1 VSAQPQKE
9 PTKPGPGTSPA
20 PVRISARASRA
31 TVRRLSDQDEFRSV
45 CGMRRDLVGPSEDEP
60 LLFHYMRIHDSR
72 KHYHRKTIE
81 YYYVVSGSGEMEL
94 NEEVVPIGAGD
105 MIVVPTGV
113 WHTSRPTTDE
123 ELHILICALP
133 QGLDP
138 GEVDSHYE

>member
-1 VSAQPQKE
+1 M
-9 PTKPGPGTSPA
+9 TKGAAPNVSPA
-20 PVRISARASRA
+20 DVHVETTSSRA
-31 TVRRLSDQDEFRSV
+31 TVRRLADQDEFRSV

-60 LLFHYMRIHDSR
+60 VLFHYMRIHDST

-81 YYYVVSGSGEMEL
+81 YYYVVEGTGEMEL
-94 NEEVVPIGAGD
+94 DDETVPIRKGD

-113 WHTSRPTTDE
+113 WHTSRPTTDS

-133 QGLDP
+133 QGLEP

>member
-1 VSAQPQKE
+1 MSTNA
-9 PTKPGPGTSPA
+9 PTGGPGVSPA
-20 PVRISARASRA
+20 PVHISERASRA
-31 TVRRLSDQDEFRSV
+31 TVRRLTDQDEFRSV
-45 CGMRRDLVGPSEDEP
+45 CGMRRDLVGPAEDEP

-81 YYYVVSGSGEMEL
+81 YYYVTEGIGEMEL
-94 NEEVVPIGAGD
+94 DGEIVAISKGD

-113 WHTSRPTTDE
+113 WHTSRPTTDD

-133 QGLDP
+133 QGVEP

>member
-1 VSAQPQKE
+1 MTANISSHVS
-9 PTKPGPGTSPA
+9 
-20 PVRISARASRA
+20 RAS
-31 TVRRLSDQDEFRSV
+31 VRRLADQEEFRSV
-45 CGMRRDLVGPSEDEP
+45 CGMRRDLVGPGAEDP

-81 YYYVVSGSGEMEL
+81 YYFVVEGAGEMEL
-94 NEEVVPIGAGD
+94 DGETVPIAKGD

-113 WHTSRPTTDE
+113 WHTSRPTTGA

-133 QGLDP
+133 QGVEE

>member
-1 VSAQPQKE
+1 VQ
-9 PTKPGPGTSPA
+9 
-20 PVRISARASRA
+20 ISQRASRA
-31 TVRRLSDQDEFRSV
+31 TVRRLGDQDEFRSV
-45 CGMRRDLVGPSEDEP
+45 CGMRRDLVGPAEDEP

-81 YYYVVSGSGEMEL
+81 YYYVTEGRGEMEL
-94 NEEVVPIGAGD
+94 DGEVVPIEKGD

-113 WHTSRPTTDE
+113 WHTSRPMPDG

-133 QGLDP
+133 QGLEP

>member
-1 VSAQPQKE
+1 MSAQPNA
-9 PTKPGPGTSPA
+9 GPNVSPNPVNVSETGT
-20 PVRISARASRA
+20 RA
-31 TVRRLSDQDEFRSV
+31 TVRHLVEQDEFRSV
-45 CGMRRDLVGPSEDEP
+45 CGMRRDLVGPAENEP
-60 LLFHYMRIHDSR
+60 VLFHYMRIHDSR

-81 YYYVVSGSGEMEL
+81 YYYVTEGVGEMEL
-94 NEEVVPIGAGD
+94 DDEVVQVSKGD

-113 WHTSRPTTDE
+113 WHTSRPTSDE

>member
-1 VSAQPQKE
+1 MTTGAPNV
-9 PTKPGPGTSPA
+9 SPA
-20 PVRISARASRA
+20 DVRVSVRASRA
-31 TVRRLSDQDEFRSV
+31 TVRRLADQDEFRSV
-45 CGMRRDLVGPSEDEP
+45 CGMRRDLVGPAEDEP

-81 YYYVVSGSGEMEL
+81 YYYVVEGTGEMEL
-94 NEEVVPIGAGD
+94 DGETVAIGKGD

-113 WHTSRPTTDE
+113 WHTSRPTTDD

-133 QGLDP
+133 QGLEP